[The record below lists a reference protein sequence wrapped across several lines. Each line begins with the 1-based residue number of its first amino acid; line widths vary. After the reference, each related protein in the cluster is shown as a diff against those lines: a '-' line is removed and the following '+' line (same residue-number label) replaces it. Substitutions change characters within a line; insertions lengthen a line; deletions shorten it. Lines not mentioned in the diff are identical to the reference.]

1 MTNRKLSVLLVLT
14 SLVAGIFGGGIGAY
28 FYVDVLSK
36 SSQNTGY
43 LAERDIKESYVEK
56 SDVIEAIDK
65 ANPSVVSIIAS
76 KELERIVGGSP
87 FGFFGFPFGGRG
99 GFQEPEIITERREIG
114 GGTGF
119 IVSKDGLMITN
130 KHVVDDEE
138 ADYKVF
144 MSDDTELFA
153 TVVST
158 DPFNDIAVVQL
169 FEDEN
174 KTRKPSNLPIADLGD
189 SDSIRVGATV
199 IAIGNA
205 LSEFDN
211 TTTAGIVSGIGREIV
226 AGSSGGFGSE
236 ASRLSGLIQT
246 DASINPGN
254 SGGPLIN
261 AFGEV
266 IGINTAVA
274 EANGIGFAIPVND
287 VKQALESIKRRG
299 KIVRPYI
306 GVRYIG
312 LNPQISAEFDL
323 PVEYGAY
330 LQDDVENRVRA
341 VLEDGPAFDAGLQ
354 SGDIIVSVDGIN
366 LDEDTGLQDIVRK
379 KMAGDEIELEVYRN
393 GREIEVELTLGEIE

>member
-1 MTNRKLSVLLVLT
+1 MTSKKLSILLVLSAFLFGT
-14 SLVAGIFGGGIGAY
+14 FGGGLGAFLY
-28 FYVDVLSK
+28 LELFDVDLNES
-36 SSQNTGY
+36 Y
-43 LAERDIKESYVEK
+43 LAEKELKESYVEK
-56 SDVIEAIDK
+56 SDIIDAIDK

-99 GFQEPEIITERREIG
+99 GFEEPEVVTERREIG

-130 KHVVDDEE
+130 KHVVDDNE

-153 TVVST
+153 KVLSK

-169 FEDEN
+169 FEDEEN
-174 KTRKPSNLPIADLGD
+174 TRKPNGLPMADLGD

-199 IAIGNA
+199 VAIGNA

-226 AGSSGGFGSE
+226 AGSSGGFGSDS
-236 ASRLSGLIQT
+236 SRLSGLIQT

-274 EANGIGFAIPVND
+274 EANGIGFAIPIND
-287 VKQALESIKRRG
+287 VKQALESVKSRG

-306 GVRYIG
+306 GVRYVN
-312 LNPQISAEFDL
+312 LNPQIASEFDL
-323 PVEYGAY
+323 PVDYGAY
-330 LQDDVENRVRA
+330 LQDDFENRVRA
-341 VLEDGPAFDAGLQ
+341 VIEEGPAFEAGIR
-354 SGDIIVSVDGIN
+354 SGDIIVSVDGI
-366 LDEDTGLQDIVRK
+366 DIDKDTGLQEIIRKKVAGDIV
-379 KMAGDEIELEVYRN
+379 DIELYRN
-393 GREIEVELTLGEIE
+393 GEKQSLKLELGELE